1 MHFTKYL
8 DEINAQANKQ
18 GYLGYL
24 ISDLGI
30 SEFLEDFQDGVTV
43 EESLRR
49 VWSYDEVQANLNAF
63 RIYARGKV

>member
-18 GYLGYL
+18 GYLGHL
-24 ISDLGI
+24 IADLGL

-49 VWSYDEVQANLNAF
+49 VWAYDDVQANLNAF
-63 RIYARGKV
+63 RVYANGKV